1 MNMEM
6 DMDGL
11 GRGFILRRGHGIN
24 TDNDTKMDMN
34 IQRFRCLIS
43 YISEKFIPKIDKMSD
58 SALIGQIPGVPDRR
72 MWAHQ
77 ALSTHRFD
85 IR

>member
-1 MNMEM
+1 MKM
-6 DMDGL
+6 DMVGL
-11 GRGFILRRGHGIN
+11 GRGFILRRGHGMD

-43 YISEKFIPKIDKMSD
+43 DISEKFIPIIDIMSD
-58 SALIGQIPGVPDRR
+58 SALIGQILGVPDRR

-77 ALSTHRFD
+77 ALSTHRFE